1 MIIITVINLITLII
15 NIYFVLFKNKFPKW
29 EYYEDGIRFYNKNK
43 KVTIENDKPL
53 L

>member
-1 MIIITVINLITLII
+1 MIYLILNIAILIANVIISR
-15 NIYFVLFKNKFPKW
+15 NKFPKW
-29 EYYEDGIRFYNKNK
+29 EYYEDGIRFYNKDK